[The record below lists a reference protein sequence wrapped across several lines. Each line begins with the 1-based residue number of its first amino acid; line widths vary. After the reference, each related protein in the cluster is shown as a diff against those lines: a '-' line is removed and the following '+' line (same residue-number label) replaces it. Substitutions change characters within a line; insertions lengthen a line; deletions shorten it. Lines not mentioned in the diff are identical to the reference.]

1 MSARIFLLE
10 DDTNLAQ
17 TIEEFLIQKGYKVVC
32 ANDGESAESILYE
45 QRFDLLLLDVNVPG
59 INGFELLKTARQ
71 SENLTPAIFITSL
84 NALNDVE
91 NGFKSGCDDYI
102 RKPFALKELLL
113 RIQSLLKREFL
124 HLNEEH
130 IKISSNIY
138 FDPIGMSLHIN
149 EKEQSLQ
156 QKEARLLA
164 LFLKRRGEIISHGAL
179 LEALWS
185 YDETPSEGALRTY
198 IKNLRKHIGKEN
210 IVSIKKLGYKLTRP

>member
-1 MSARIFLLE
+1 
-10 DDTNLAQ
+10 
-17 TIEEFLIQKGYKVVC
+17 
-32 ANDGESAESILYE
+32 
-45 QRFDLLLLDVNVPG
+45 
-59 INGFELLKTARQ
+59 
-71 SENLTPAIFITSL
+71 
-84 NALNDVE
+84 
-91 NGFKSGCDDYI
+91 
-102 RKPFALKELLL
+102 
-113 RIQSLLKREFL
+113 
-124 HLNEEH
+124 
-130 IKISSNIY
+130 
-138 FDPIGMSLHIN
+138 MSLHIN